1 MKIFKIIICL
11 ILFTSCKLS
20 TAQKIAY
27 LVSYDSAG
35 IIVAKK
41 CYKIEHV
48 EKIMNEKFQKFKTDG
63 VFFDLYVEKKRI
75 AKNGKLKR
83 IKHGK

>member
-1 MKIFKIIICL
+1 MKTIFLIT
-11 ILFTSCKLS
+11 ILFMPHISS
-20 TAQKIAY
+20 MAQEMAY

-35 IIVAKK
+35 VIIAKK
-41 CYKIEHV
+41 CYKIEEV

-83 IKHGK
+83 IKRER

>member
-1 MKIFKIIICL
+1 MLCI
-11 ILFTSCKLS
+11 SS
-20 TAQKIAY
+20 MAQEMAY

-35 IIVAKK
+35 VIIAKK
-41 CYKIEHV
+41 CYKIEEV

>member
-1 MKIFKIIICL
+1 MKSVFLIIF
-11 ILFTSCKLS
+11 LFMLCISS
-20 TAQKIAY
+20 MAQEMAY

-35 IIVAKK
+35 VIIAKK
-41 CYKIEHV
+41 CYKIEEV

>member
-1 MKIFKIIICL
+1 MKTLFLIT
-11 ILFTSCKLS
+11 ILFMLCISS
-20 TAQKIAY
+20 MAQEMAY

-35 IIVAKK
+35 VIIAKK
-41 CYKIEHV
+41 CYKIEEV